1 MWRRHKPRRRRRETV
16 TRPLIAL
23 SSRKW
28 SWLASQCYSSTQAAY
43 EAHSHKDPLELGEA
57 AHRQS
62 LRSARGQFCPLEILA
77 SYSDFRA
84 SRAGRARDCER
95 ALVKNTSL
103 ERGQRA
109 EENAETFTSLR
120 HRVRALCVCE
130 VARTKVSAQKR
141 ELEGKTPRSKIQK
154 TLRSGWTFP
163 PCRSGGQFPERR
175 AAKKWSP
182 SLIARRAAGASPAR
196 LSIPSRRARPIPRRA
211 PR

>member
-57 AHRQS
+57 AHRQG

-130 VARTKVSAQKR
+130 VADKSVSARHARTYVQR
-141 ELEGKTPRSKIQK
+141 ARAWIDAGTGPTYTCPLCSCTFITQALSRTCFAPGPSRPRSAWRRFRWPRQR
-154 TLRSGWTFP
+154 TGRLNGRS
-163 PCRSGGQFPERR
+163 
-175 AAKKWSP
+175 
-182 SLIARRAAGASPAR
+182 
-196 LSIPSRRARPIPRRA
+196 
-211 PR
+211 